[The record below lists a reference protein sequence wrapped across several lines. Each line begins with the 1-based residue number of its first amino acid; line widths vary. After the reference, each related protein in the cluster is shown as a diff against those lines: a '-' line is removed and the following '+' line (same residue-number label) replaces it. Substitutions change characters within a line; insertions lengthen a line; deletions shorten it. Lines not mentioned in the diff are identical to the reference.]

1 MPCDLDTLNKSVGEG
16 LIFYQSGEVDSFDK
30 EDPDGDLDI

>member
-1 MPCDLDTLNKSVGEG
+1 MSCDLVTLNKSVGEG
-16 LIFYQSGEVDSFDK
+16 VIFYQSGEVDTFDK